1 MRNQA
6 KQTFCFHSLVLW
18 KNFMP
23 MRAACRDIAQ
33 HHTTHH
39 MDFSSYLSS
48 SNALGI
54 NALYYFLSQP
64 ESLNFGSPVF
74 APACEHHHDAFP
86 VCTGHLWDVAVD
98 ELMVLVHHKVF
109 EVSRCQDSTLMAGCT
124 VNSTGIHDLISPGLV
139 KDSCSGKLRLFG
151 KR

>member
-1 MRNQA
+1 MSVIGPACVTMLDDKNDIY
-6 KQTFCFHSLVLW
+6 FFFDSCSLQLE
-18 KNFMP
+18 
-23 MRAACRDIAQ
+23 
-33 HHTTHH
+33 
-39 MDFSSYLSS
+39 
-48 SNALGI
+48 G
-54 NALYYFLSQP
+54 
-64 ESLNFGSPVF
+64 LNFGSPVF

-86 VCTGHLWDVAVD
+86 VGTGYLRDVAVD

-109 EVSRCQDSTLMAGCT
+109 EVSRCQDSTLTAGCT